1 MSRISGIGLL
11 RGEKSEPVKRKMSE
25 EGPVLS
31 FPVLLPETPL
41 VKESTFIILTGLYIS
56 FLKMGGGRIAWLMK
70 KTRKKTNSEI
80 KNNKFSLLSGE
91 T

>member
-41 VKESTFIILTGLYIS
+41 VKESTFIILTGVYIS
-56 FLKMGGGRIAWLMK
+56 
-70 KTRKKTNSEI
+70 
-80 KNNKFSLLSGE
+80 
-91 T
+91 